1 MKLSLLL
8 FFLSFGPCLSVHVCA
23 VFFKHAQTCIS
34 LSCHLVLNVEQ
45 FQRFMSVIKRL
56 GDRVQ
61 KEHDQF
67 LRDAQRIDDRSATAA
82 NSTAGP
88 LSYAGNVDFESL
100 VGGANGALIKSDT
113 ATSGNDDVWSSIF
126 NNDDVCP
133 IHY

>member
-1 MKLSLLL
+1 MYVQNS
-8 FFLSFGPCLSVHVCA
+8 SIYITS
-23 VFFKHAQTCIS
+23 
-34 LSCHLVLNVEQ
+34 SCHPVLNVEQ

-67 LRDAQRIDDRSATAA
+67 LRDAQRIDDRSATTA
-82 NSTAGP
+82 NSGP

-100 VGGANGALIKSDT
+100 VGGANGTLNKSDT

-126 NNDDVCP
+126 GDDNVRP
-133 IHY
+133 ICH